1 MTFDTIY
8 TVCVPIALLLII
20 SVAILSIFTSKDKSS
35 AFECFIA
42 GLAFMFM
49 IMLLV
54 FQGYLS
60 RQTFY
65 YFGNTYVC
73 TPIEEATK

>member
-1 MTFDTIY
+1 MTFDIIY
-8 TVCVPIALLLII
+8 TICVPIALFLII
-20 SVAILSIFTSKDKSS
+20 GVVVLSIFTSKDKSS
-35 AFECFIA
+35 AFECFMA
-42 GLAFMFM
+42 GLAFMFI

-60 RQTFY
+60 KQTFY

-73 TPIEEATK
+73 TPIEEVTK